1 MAKNTSNTSKQG
13 ESLNLQYGGMTLG
26 SLLRKL
32 RSDKSL
38 DGVRDEILERV
49 TARHAARDAAK
60 SKRELESQQKNN
72 DGNS

>member
-49 TARHAARDAAK
+49 TARHAANA
-60 SKRELESQQKNN
+60 KRELESQPKNN